1 MNIIILGRKEEEL
14 LTVLEEILIKYDFTY
29 FNFEQEL
36 NNCYQNEVNFLKLSS
51 SERRFWRN
59 ITLESLSKKHPLKNF
74 ISISR
79 YSCIHETKLT
89 TLIQEADYKFF
100 DIFIFLDIFEKPIDC
115 NNNNIIYNG
124 LYSPT

>member
-29 FNFEQEL
+29 FNFKQEL

-74 ISISR
+74 I
-79 YSCIHETKLT
+79 
-89 TLIQEADYKFF
+89 
-100 DIFIFLDIFEKPIDC
+100 
-115 NNNNIIYNG
+115 
-124 LYSPT
+124 